1 MLNTCFD
8 DFLEP
13 HYQSLTYFPENDAK
27 LTKEI
32 EGFHEWVYPDINN
45 GVYKSGFASAQDA
58 YEEAVKP
65 LFEVRR
71 ATKAKESMC

>member
-8 DFLEP
+8 DFIDP
-13 HYQSLTYFPENDAK
+13 HYKNLTYFPEDDTK

-32 EGFHEWVYPDINN
+32 EDFHSWVYPNINN
-45 GVYKSGFASAQDA
+45 GVYRSGFSTTQEA

-65 LFEVRR
+65 LFEV
-71 ATKAKESMC
+71 SMLSTVTLMLY